1 MALFAELDNEKRVLR
16 VVVCDSREWLE
27 SRLGGTWVETTDADP
42 QQQYA
47 GPGMHDSEEVAP
59 RRFIPAWVQPT
70 GAQDAYP
77 KGAWVWHN
85 GRAWRSLQDAN
96 VFVPG
101 VASWREMLVE
111 WPEYVQPTGA
121 QDAYQ
126 VGEKITFNGVR
137 YISLID
143 ANVWTPADYP
153 QGWQA
158 QP

>member
-1 MALFAELDNEKRVLR
+1 MALFAELDNDKRVLR
-16 VVVCDSREWLE
+16 VVVCDSVQWLE
-27 SRLGGTWVETTDADP
+27 QRLGGTWVETTDADP
-42 QQQYA
+42 QQQYV
-47 GPGMHDSEEVAP
+47 GPGMFDSETIAP
-59 RRFIPAWVQPT
+59 RRFLSLWRQPV
-70 GAQDAYP
+70 GASDAYP
-77 KGAWVWHN
+77 NGAWVWHN
-85 GRAWRSLQDAN
+85 GRAWRSLQAAN
-96 VFVPG
+96 VFEPG

-111 WPEYVQPTGA
+111 WPAYVQPTGA

-143 ANVWTPADYP
+143 ANVWTPVAYP